1 MPRVASILAIVLGA
15 SIFGTAAAFLPWLLL
30 QPGRR
35 EGSAYATWA
44 AICIQFLLFPIS
56 LLVGTIARSALV
68 TASISSAVVIALVIA
83 SIVLSDSSQRDL
95 FAGAA
100 IGGSLFLHLMV
111 SVLWRKKLNEFPFN
125 QLIWP
130 ARAAS

>member
-1 MPRVASILAIVLGA
+1 
-15 SIFGTAAAFLPWLLL
+15 
-30 QPGRR
+30 
-35 EGSAYATWA
+35 
-44 AICIQFLLFPIS
+44 
-56 LLVGTIARSALV
+56 VGTVARSALV

-100 IGGSLFLHLMV
+100 IVGSLFLHLMV

-125 QLIWP
+125 RIIWP
-130 ARAAS
+130 AQAAN